1 MLDYDKLFKLAE
13 ECGFNS
19 YGKLDVSTLEFLPEV
34 RDMCAVNTCGMY
46 NKSWAC
52 PPACGTLEE
61 MRERVKKYTRGIIVQ
76 TVGQLEDSLD
86 WDGIQ
91 EAAEKQSVSYQK
103 MLKVLKEE
111 YPDLM
116 PMGTGACTNCKKC
129 TYPDEPC
136 RFPDKLVSSMEACG
150 LVVSN
155 VCTANGVPYNHGK
168 DTICYTGCFLL
179 E

>member
-1 MLDYDKLFKLAE
+1 MLNYEELFETAK

-34 RDMCAVNTCGMY
+34 RDMCAVNSCGMY
-46 NKSWAC
+46 GKSWAC
-52 PPACGTLEE
+52 PPGCGTLEE
-61 MRERVKKYTRGIIVQ
+61 MRDRVKGFTSGIIVQ

-86 WDGIQ
+86 WEGITETAKKQ
-91 EAAEKQSVSYQK
+91 GENYSRMWKIMHEKFPK
-103 MLKVLKEE
+103 M
-111 YPDLM
+111 M
-116 PMGTGACTNCKKC
+116 AMGTGACTRCKQC
-129 TYPDEPC
+129 TYPDAPC
-136 RFPDKLVSSMEACG
+136 RFPEELVSSMEACG